1 MAVKNPHGMV
11 ILWPVHRKMFNL
23 CSTLKMKRLEARKIN
38 VSLMRETF
46 ESSHAR
52 NKEACKLKG
61 LQAFFFAK
69 TRKKTTQNIFVVFLR
84 G

>member
-1 MAVKNPHGMV
+1 MV
-11 ILWPVHRKMFNL
+11 CTHRKMFNL
-23 CSTLKMKRLEARKIN
+23 CSTQKMKRLEARKIN

-69 TRKKTTQNIFVVFLR
+69 TRINYTKTTQNIFL
-84 G
+84 